1 MSFSKVAFLSVA
13 LLASVSLPA
22 QAGSL
27 LGIVGCKDDKAL
39 VTLGKGDA
47 GDSGLVNVGV
57 GGGGNQVLDAKVG
70 NGSVANATV
79 GAGGSSVVDANVGL
93 LNDGVRVRAQ
103 VGGDNLADVDVG
115 IGGGSTPGNDSGGG
129 GTTGGGGSGG
139 GGNGGGQLAGTGS
152 SDFQGCQ
159 GISPAELQR
168 LIQSTRVD
176 ASWSRAT
183 NVNVRRVKVCPE
195 LRSHLAAA
203 LRQTGLNN
211 SLRSAITGDPLVAAT
226 LSRMPYGTERVFAA
240 RQSGRNLVLYVY

>member
-1 MSFSKVAFLSVA
+1 MNFSKVAFLSVT
-13 LLASVSLPA
+13 LLAGVSLPA

-27 LGIVGCKDDKAL
+27 LGIVGGKDDKAL

-47 GDSGLVNVGV
+47 GGSGLVNVGI
-57 GGGGNQVLDAKVG
+57 GGGNQVLDAKVG

-79 GAGGSSVVDANVGL
+79 GAGGSFMVDANVGL

-103 VGGDNLADVDVG
+103 VGGDSLADVDVG
-115 IGGGSTPGNDSGGG
+115 IGGGSTPGNNN
-129 GTTGGGGSGG
+129 GG
-139 GGNGGGQLAGTGS
+139 GGNSGGGSSGGGNSVGQLAGTGS

-183 NVNVRRVKVCPE
+183 NVNVRRVQVCPE
-195 LRSHLAAA
+195 LRAHLAAA
-203 LRQTGLNN
+203 LRRTGLNN
-211 SLRSAITGDPLVAAT
+211 TLRSAIAGDPLVAAT

>member
-1 MSFSKVAFLSVA
+1 MNFSKVAFLSVA

-27 LGIVGCKDDKAL
+27 LGIVGGKDDKAL

-47 GDSGLVNVGV
+47 GGSGLVNVGV
-57 GGGGNQVLDAKVG
+57 GGNNQVLDAKVG

-103 VGGDNLADVDVG
+103 VGGDSLADVDVG
-115 IGGGSTPGNDSGGG
+115 IGGGSTPGNNSGGG
-129 GTTGGGGSGG
+129 GNTGGGGSGG

-183 NVNVRRVKVCPE
+183 NVNVRRVQVCPE
-195 LRSHLAAA
+195 LRSHLATA

-211 SLRSAITGDPLVAAT
+211 TLRSAIAGDPLVAAT